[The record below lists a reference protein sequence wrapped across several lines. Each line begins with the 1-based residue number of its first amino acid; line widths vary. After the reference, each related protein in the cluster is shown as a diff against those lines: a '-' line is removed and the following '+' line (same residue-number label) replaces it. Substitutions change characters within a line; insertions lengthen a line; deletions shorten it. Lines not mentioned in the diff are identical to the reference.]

1 MMARGGRGKASQRLN
16 PNQITRNE
24 TDPKGPVF
32 CFEINFGSCGSHEL
46 LPQQTAGS
54 FASFFIG
61 IGKLHA
67 DTSFLSWLKDISF
80 GYADRC
86 KELRNE
92 YNSLNER
99 LENTLNI

>member
-1 MMARGGRGKASQRLN
+1 MMARGGREKASQRLN

-24 TDPKGPVF
+24 ADPKGPVF

-92 YNSLNER
+92 YNILNER
-99 LENTLNI
+99 LENPLNI